1 MDIKTELFITL
12 QLLIAFALGAFIGIE
27 RERHLSAAGIRTYAM
42 VCLGAALFTVIGIHS
57 VDTTAGG
64 RIAANIVTGI
74 GFLGAGI
81 IYKDNTKG
89 ITQGLTTASSIW
101 ATAAIGVAVA
111 YNMFIIAICSTMV
124 IYFLL
129 ALHHFKWYLR
139 IKKRWSS
146 HLEHKHD
153 DNNTGNNED

>member
-12 QLLIAFALGAFIGIE
+12 QLLTAFVLGAFIGIE

-42 VCLGAALFTVIGIHS
+42 VCLGAALFTAIGIHS
-57 VDTTAGG
+57 VDATAGA

-111 YNMFIIAICSTMV
+111 YNMYLIAVAATIAI
-124 IYFLL
+124 YLLL
-129 ALHHFKWYLR
+129 ALHHFRWYIQLKAKWA
-139 IKKRWSS
+139 KKHNSDS
-146 HLEHKHD
+146 HGETHEH
-153 DNNTGNNED
+153 